1 MLTHTHTHTHST
13 WRNAQLGERVI
24 MQLEEK
30 SKQMSEEMDT
40 AISNLNKEASDLE
53 LEKGRKA
60 VS

>member
-1 MLTHTHTHTHST
+1 
-13 WRNAQLGERVI
+13 

-53 LEKGRKA
+53 VEKGRKA
-60 VS
+60 VSWSVNHIHYIICSISLVNLIH

>member
-1 MLTHTHTHTHST
+1 
-13 WRNAQLGERVI
+13 

-53 LEKGRKA
+53 VEKGRKA